1 MMKRKYLN
9 DNPAAPAMPQM
20 HARASMESAKERLR
34 RRRGEILTETAAGL
48 LAGLDPDREVM
59 PQLFRALTA
68 EHIVDATLGFMVTD
82 LNEGMKLAFAEGF
95 DRAMIQRCLRLDFGQ
110 AICGTVAATGRP
122 MHVADI
128 QNTLDPIA
136 DLVRSSGINAYACEP
151 LMVGDRLL
159 GTISFASSERR
170 RFDIEDLLFFRS
182 IAKHVA
188 LARDR
193 ARKQNRKMVEADC

>member
-1 MMKRKYLN
+1 MNRDHRN
-9 DNPAAPAMPQM
+9 DNKPFLAADNLTRPCKFDST
-20 HARASMESAKERLR
+20 ARERLR
-34 RRRGEILTETAAGL
+34 HRRREILAETAAAL
-48 LAGLDPDREVM
+48 LAGRDPDQEVM
-59 PQLFRALTA
+59 PSLFRALKA

-95 DRAMIQRCLRLDFGQ
+95 DKALVQRCLTLDLGQ
-110 AICGTVAATGRP
+110 AICGTVAATGLP

-136 DLVRSSGINAYACEP
+136 DLVRSAGVSAYACEP
-151 LMVGDRLL
+151 LMVGERLL
-159 GTISFASSERR
+159 GTISFASRERK

-182 IAKHVA
+182 VAKQVA

-193 ARKQNRKMVEADC
+193 ARKRTRELAEAVS